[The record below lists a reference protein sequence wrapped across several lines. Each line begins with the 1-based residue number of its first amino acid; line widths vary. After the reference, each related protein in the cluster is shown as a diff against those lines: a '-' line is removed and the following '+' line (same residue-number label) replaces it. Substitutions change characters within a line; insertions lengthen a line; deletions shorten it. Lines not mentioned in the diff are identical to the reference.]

1 MGTARA
7 RLTPGLSQL
16 IRELRAE
23 AELIV
28 APPDLPLFIYRDG
41 AMRAAP
47 FSWKGL
53 LRTDLFGARA
63 KLRIM
68 LEPFTRRGGDDESVG
83 RYFRR
88 RFGRDAYVHLLGPLF
103 GGLYA
108 SDPDQMLARHSL
120 DPLLAQMNAGRSL
133 LLTALRRSAAAA
145 GRIPACSFRNGMQTL
160 TDAMHASLSDRVAL
174 NERVTAVRRAADGFV
189 VETTVT
195 ARHCRHIVL
204 TADAPASADLL
215 AHLDHAAARRV
226 RSLRYNRF
234 AIVHL
239 SAALALRGMGC
250 QVSLAERFA
259 TRGVTFNA
267 SLFARDD
274 VYTAFLG
281 GANDPNFVDRDD
293 AEIAEI
299 ARGEFRTITG
309 GEAGVLCVSRAT
321 IPAWDRSWA
330 ALDDFRSPAGVFS
343 VRTGSRAQASQA
355 ASHVRNRL
363 PGSLPRRTDR
373 RSWVAPRPGT
383 RAAQPEG
390 LRIAFVQRVPRVGA
404 ADALVQLDRTV
415 LGHARLDEIGQ
426 HLGEARI
433 VVRHR
438 NAMEREP
445 RLLRFLAQFVVEFG
459 KRFRLLVH
467 EADRHDDDAL
477 RLHRADHLLDV
488 GLRPLD
494 RRFVWFW

>member
-1 MGTARA
+1 VQNSNAVSADPDILVVGAGLSGLATARALRRRGADFAVIEAGARPGGVIRSGRVAGRLLEWGPQRA

-41 AMRAAP
+41 TMRAAP

-68 LEPFTRRGGDDESVG
+68 LEPFTPRGGDDESVG

-330 ALDDFRSPAGVFS
+330 ALDDFRSPAGVFFCANWE
-343 VRTGSRAQASQA
+343 SRAGI
-355 ASHVRNRL
+355 
-363 PGSLPRRTDR
+363 PGRF
-373 RSWVAPRPGT
+373 A
-383 RAAQPEG
+383 RAEQ
-390 LRIAFVQRVPRVGA
+390 V
-404 ADALVQLDRTV
+404 
-415 LGHARLDEIGQ
+415 ARLVT
-426 HLGEARI
+426 EA
-433 VVRHR
+433 
-438 NAMEREP
+438 N
-445 RLLRFLAQFVVEFG
+445 
-459 KRFRLLVH
+459 
-467 EADRHDDDAL
+467 
-477 RLHRADHLLDV
+477 
-488 GLRPLD
+488 
-494 RRFVWFW
+494 